1 MQNGFERECTGKFH
15 RSRINCQ
22 ISPLLDNKLISCVA
36 RKTHAEEHA
45 EQRRKKAL
53 KAAHR
58 AQEKALKAETERLE
72 KAAEEGRRRKKQEK
86 ENRRWDYAR
95 EGYDRRWKELLALG
109 GLEDHA
115 EGEQPA
121 TRRFS
126 FGDIPWPVFA
136 AYSQRSDKRG
146 TDGRGAWE
154 SVPADLSVTVSL
166 DDLTAEAISMFLL
179 PPSTST
185 SPMGDQEKKERKEK
199 LRETFLRFHP
209 DKFEGRIMKRVEEG
223 EKVKVRQ
230 AIGQVV
236 RVLNT
241 LMGEGT

>member
-1 MQNGFERECTGKFH
+1 V
-15 RSRINCQ
+15 S
-22 ISPLLDNKLISCVA
+22 

-45 EQRRKKAL
+45 EQQRKKAMS
-53 KAAHR
+53 AARR
-58 AQEKALKAETERLE
+58 AHEKALKVETERLE
-72 KAAEEGRRRKKQEK
+72 KAAEEECRRKKQEK

-95 EGYDRRWKELLALG
+95 KWYDRRWKELLMAENQG
-109 GLEDHA
+109 
-115 EGEQPA
+115 EGEQSGGL
-121 TRRFS
+121 S
-126 FGDIPWPVFA
+126 FGDIPWPVLA
-136 AYSQRSDKRG
+136 AHPQKLDKQRTDRHGTRG
-146 TDGRGAWE
+146 GVRV
-154 SVPADLSVTVSL
+154 SVIVSL

-185 SPMGDQEKKERKEK
+185 TPAPPLGALDKKERKEK

-209 DKFEGRIMKRVEEG
+209 DKFEGRIMKRVKEG
-223 EKVKVRQ
+223 ERDKVRE